1 MGNDHRARWHRCS
14 SSACTERSLENVLP
28 RRQQERDPK
37 ANRRKIITHR
47 TTKRSGRVFPLGRF
61 LCPAAELRKNLAANM
76 SALNGEFSGT
86 PNFPKARSCILW
98 RTRSLPDYGTIT
110 AIMFRYVIGV
120 RNTLWMS
127 RASKLGCEQLFLLFA
142 TTDHPPILRNRRGT
156 KFSQ

>member
-1 MGNDHRARWHRCS
+1 MFAGCLQRRLKEGTLLIMNRAARFRWEMTTGLAGIGAAVPH
-14 SSACTERSLENVLP
+14 ARSVLLRTFYHV

-37 ANRRKIITHR
+37 ANRWKIITHR

-61 LCPAAELRKNLAANM
+61 LCPAAELRKNLAADM

-110 AIMFRYVIGV
+110 ARSCSV
-120 RNTLWMS
+120 T
-127 RASKLGCEQLFLLFA
+127 
-142 TTDHPPILRNRRGT
+142 
-156 KFSQ
+156 